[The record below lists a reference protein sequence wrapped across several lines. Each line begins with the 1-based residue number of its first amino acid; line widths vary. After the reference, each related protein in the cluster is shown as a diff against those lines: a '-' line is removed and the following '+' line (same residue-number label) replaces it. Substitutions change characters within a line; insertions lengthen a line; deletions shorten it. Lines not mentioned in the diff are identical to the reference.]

1 MNGNPVELERRA
13 AVSVIVKQRVI
24 TTMYPRTVFRPT
36 PHNIALGRVFEAS
49 LISSAVNGQHSK
61 W

>member
-1 MNGNPVELERRA
+1 VELERRA

-36 PHNIALGRVFEAS
+36 PHNIALGRVLEAS
-49 LISSAVNGQHSK
+49 LISSAVNGQHSG